1 MAKEDYYKILGVERN
16 ADDQTIKKAYRN
28 LAMKY
33 HPDRNQGDA
42 KAERRFKDL
51 NEANDVISDEEKR
64 AAYDRFGHAAFEQGG
79 ASSGGFDQGFGH
91 GFSGFSDIF
100 DEMFGDAFSGN
111 RQGRNSQSGRG
122 ADLRYNMEISLTQAF
137 KGNKTNIRVPSSAQC
152 DACNGI
158 GSKNGAAPESCN
170 ACNGYGKVRAQ
181 QGFFTIERSCPTCQG
196 SGQVIKEVCKTC
208 TGQGR
213 VRKEKT
219 LSVTIPPGVED
230 GTRIRLSGEG
240 EAGRN
245 SAPSGDLYISISV
258 APHHIFQRDGAN
270 IYCKVPLPL
279 TAACLGGHIEVPT
292 VDTGRARVAIP
303 AGTQSGHQYR
313 LKGKGMSIL
322 RSKERGDMFVH
333 ASVET
338 PINLSKKQKE
348 LLKEFEK
355 EGKSIKNSPQSDGFF
370 SKVKDIWEDLKD

>member
-1 MAKEDYYKILGVERN
+1 ML
-16 ADDQTIKKAYRN
+16 
-28 LAMKY
+28 
-33 HPDRNQGDA
+33 
-42 KAERRFKDL
+42 
-51 NEANDVISDEEKR
+51 SDEEKR

-79 ASSGGFDQGFGH
+79 SGGFDQGFAH

-111 RQGRNSQSGRG
+111 RRGKSSQSGRG

-137 KGNKTNIRVPSSAQC
+137 SGNKTNIRVPASVQC
-152 DACNGI
+152 EACNGL
-158 GSKNGAAPESCN
+158 GSKDGAAPESCN

-181 QGFFTIERSCPTCQG
+181 QGFFTIERTCPTCQG
-196 SGQVIKEVCKTC
+196 NGQVIKVACSIC
-208 TGQGR
+208 TGSGR

-240 EAGRN
+240 EAGLN
-245 SAPSGDLYISISV
+245 GAPSGDLYIFISV
-258 APHHIFQRDGAN
+258 TSHHIFQRDGAN
-270 IYCKVPLPL
+270 IFCKVPLPF
-279 TAACLGGHIEVPT
+279 TSACLGGHIEVPT
-292 VDTGRARVAIP
+292 VDSRRARITIP
-303 AGTQSGHQYR
+303 AGTQSGHQFR

-338 PINLSKKQKE
+338 PVNLSKKQKE
-348 LLKEFEK
+348 LLKDFEK
-355 EGKSIKNSPQSDGFF
+355 EGKSIKNNPESEGFF
-370 SKVKDIWEDLKD
+370 SKVKEIWEDLKD